1 MKLRRVRVQNYRSI
15 RDTGWFEL
23 DEAKTILVGP
33 NEGGKTALLR
43 AMEQL
48 NPGRVVTPLDPLRD
62 FPRGQYSW
70 IKSGTVA
77 PADVVVVE
85 GEYEIDEDALAAAGA
100 TSPAS
105 ASTRY
110 YRAVHLDNS
119 VTDGL
124 RHGSPEGAAGA
135 LVAAL
140 RGAAAHVDS
149 LAQPPEAAPGGAG
162 PAALELERLLATAGE
177 PGTISPA
184 TAGALGQWVET
195 AVAPRLDPANET
207 EMGQLTALRAQVGAA
222 QGVVH
227 GDDRL
232 LEECRS
238 RIPVMVYVSTYP
250 SVTPLIHLGHLAD
263 AIDADAVEPDDE
275 YFFGNLCLLSLLGFS
290 ARELSDMGKV
300 QDPTSGDG
308 EAFEQYRRTL
318 DERDA
323 VLNTASL
330 RLTTNI
336 RAVWGADDDEGRQY
350 TIRIVADQ
358 QYLKVVVEDSLGV
371 QIELDQRSQ
380 GFKWLVSFFVVFF
393 AQAAEA
399 SGQAV
404 LLLDEPGLSLHG
416 LKQRQFRHTLSRL
429 GTSNQLVF
437 TTHSPYMVGPEE
449 LDRVRVVELADPAKG
464 TQVHSDLSAED
475 PAALLPLQEAVAF
488 ELAGSLFG
496 GRKSLVVESLA
507 ESWYIQAT
515 AALLEEA
522 GMAALDPEIE
532 IVPVQALSRMVHF
545 ATVLRAEGHRVAVVV
560 GADDAPERAAQR
572 ARLGEVLGDKQLLSA
587 ADGYEGPVARPGIED
602 MLHHT
607 LVSVGRTLGWDA
619 GPQAD
624 QGWGARPVV
633 RSLADAA
640 GPSFSASL
648 LAKAYLAWARDHGA
662 GDLSAE
668 ERVAWMK
675 FVEKVNQALA

>member
-1 MKLRRVRVQNYRSI
+1 MKLRRVRVQNYRSV

-48 NPGRVVTPLDPLRD
+48 NPGRLVTPLDPLRD

-70 IKSGTVA
+70 IKNGTVS

-85 GEYEIDEDALAAAGA
+85 GEYEIDEDVFAAAGS
-100 TSPAS
+100 TPAGS
-105 ASTRY
+105 ISTRY

-119 VTDGL
+119 VTDALVQAPTQTADGL
-124 RHGSPEGAAGA
+124 FGTLRSAAAYADGRAQSPEA
-135 LVAAL
+135 
-140 RGAAAHVDS
+140 
-149 LAQPPEAAPGGAG
+149 PPGGPG
-162 PAALELERLLATAGE
+162 PATLELERLLAAVGE
-177 PGTISPA
+177 SATISPA
-184 TAGALGQWVET
+184 VAGALAQWIET
-195 AVAPRLDPANET
+195 AVAPRLDPANEAET
-207 EMGQLTALRAQVGAA
+207 GQLAALRAQVGAVPA
-222 QGVVH
+222 
-227 GDDRL
+227 DDRL

-250 SVTPLIHLGHLAD
+250 SVTPIIHLGHLAD
-263 AIDADAVEPDDE
+263 AIDADAVEPADE
-275 YFFGNLCLLSLLGFS
+275 YYFGNLCLLSLLGFS
-290 ARELSDMGKV
+290 ARELSDMGRV
-300 QDPTSGDG
+300 QDPASGHG
-308 EAFEQYRRTL
+308 ESFEQYRRTL

-330 RLTTNI
+330 RLTNNI
-336 RAVWGADDDEGRQY
+336 RAVWGADEDEGRQY
-350 TIRIVADQ
+350 TIRITADQ

-371 QIELDQRSQ
+371 QVELDQRSQ

-449 LDRVRVVELADPAKG
+449 LDRVRVVELADRARG

-496 GRKSLVVESLA
+496 GRKSLVVESLT
-507 ESWYIQAT
+507 ECWYVQAT

-532 IVPVQALSRMVHF
+532 VVPVPSLSRMVHF
-545 ATVLRAEGHRVAVVV
+545 STVLRAEGHRVAVVV

-572 ARLGEVLGDKQLLSA
+572 ARLGELLGDKQLVSA
-587 ADGYEGPVARPGIED
+587 TDGYEGPVSKPGIED
-602 MLHHT
+602 MLRHT
-607 LVSVGRTLGWDA
+607 LISVGGTLGWDVA
-619 GPQAD
+619 LQAD
-624 QGWGARPVV
+624 RDWGARPIV
-633 RSLADAA
+633 RVFTDAV

-648 LAKAYLAWARDHGA
+648 LAKTYLAWARDHSA
-662 GDLSAE
+662 GDLRAD